1 MKINPSNPGVDL
13 LKNLGNT
20 IQQNKGSEQ
29 KPETKKDEYV
39 PGDKEKVNTYEKD
52 IAKLRE
58 KSEEAYKSLRIIV
71 TQLLERQGYTVEK
84 LESKDPDYQIEV
96 DETARKEAAELIA
109 DDGPLGAEAVSDRIV
124 DFALAISGGDKTR
137 VEKLKEAVDIAFKE
151 VEQKLGTLP
160 EVSQKTYD
168 LIMEKLDRWAEE

>member
-20 IQQNKGSEQ
+20 RQQNKGAEK

-52 IAKLRE
+52 IARLKE
-58 KSEEAYKSLRIIV
+58 KSEEAYKSLRVIV

-84 LESKDPDYQIEV
+84 LESKDPDYQM
-96 DETARKEAAELIA
+96 K
-109 DDGPLGAEAVSDRIV
+109 
-124 DFALAISGGDKTR
+124 
-137 VEKLKEAVDIAFKE
+137 
-151 VEQKLGTLP
+151 
-160 EVSQKTYD
+160 
-168 LIMEKLDRWAEE
+168 